1 MPSGG
6 SRRVGA
12 MSTSPP
18 APTGALRI
26 GRVAGVPVYLDRTWL
41 LLAALFAFT
50 GFQAGQGRGTGV
62 AVGFAV
68 GNVVSIFVAVV
79 GHEVGHAVTARGL
92 GFRVHQVVATV
103 WGGHTSF
110 DGTGAT
116 PGRSAVVALS
126 GPFVNVVLAVAGFA
140 VDVAA
145 SGLTS
150 DFAWYFGYL
159 NAALAVFNLLPGLP
173 LDGGAAVQSLV
184 WAVTGR
190 RDLGLLVA
198 GWIGRAVAVVV
209 LVLFAGLPLLRGD
222 RTELWPV
229 AIGLVMAWIL
239 WTGATAAVRRA
250 GLERVLD
257 TVHVG
262 DAVQRAVVLPSDT
275 PLAVARTHP
284 DLVVCLDERQAP
296 TLVLRSVPPTAPETT
311 PIGALV
317 TRLPDAN
324 VVEATPQDGIGDVLR
339 AMSSTGVGVVVVT
352 VDGQPWGLVAGEGID
367 AAAKRSR
374 ART

>member
-1 MPSGG
+1 
-6 SRRVGA
+6 

-62 AVGFAV
+62 AVAFAV

-79 GHEVGHAVTARGL
+79 GHEVGHALTARGL

-116 PGRSAVVALS
+116 PGRSALVALS

-209 LVLFAGLPLLRGD
+209 LVLFAGLPLLRGTAPSCGPSPSAWSW
-222 RTELWPV
+222 RGSSGRAPPRRSGGPGSSGSSTPCTSATPCSGPWSCPPTHRWPS
-229 AIGLVMAWIL
+229 
-239 WTGATAAVRRA
+239 
-250 GLERVLD
+250 
-257 TVHVG
+257 
-262 DAVQRAVVLPSDT
+262 P
-275 PLAVARTHP
+275 
-284 DLVVCLDERQAP
+284 AP
-296 TLVLRSVPPTAPETT
+296 TPTSSSASTSGSRPPSSCARCPRRRPRPPPSGPSSPGSRTPTSSRRRPRTASARSCAP
-311 PIGALV
+311 
-317 TRLPDAN
+317 
-324 VVEATPQDGIGDVLR
+324 
-339 AMSSTGVGVVVVT
+339 
-352 VDGQPWGLVAGEGID
+352 
-367 AAAKRSR
+367 
-374 ART
+374 